1 MDNTF
6 FSYKWEHPTSDNLL
20 IKPTTPGLHRAL
32 RGVMISVGSLGA
44 PRLSFEP
51 DSPQLAD
58 SYSADSALCLHLP
71 QEDTRRV
78 IFSANLTHDWLLWAV
93 RQQEPT
99 VTALSTN
106 YNCIRL
112 VSEVLRWYL
121 VDTLV
126 HTFWFGLEPYDF
138 KVSRLQGILDLYI
151 RGPLSGFLYRTPRGR
166 VRGWSPA
173 FLQNMVWRA
182 SDSFA
187 QECSVADLVL
197 YVTQDLY
204 MDYLCTLGGIESSPL
219 PKHGVFYKGI
229 QLVPVFKKASKSTF
243 ALLARRH
250 TLSLLLGTGSTASLL
265 WDTEANLFKFA
276 VSFDL
281 GVSVLYPESTLLGIS
296 IP

>member
-1 MDNTF
+1 M
-6 FSYKWEHPTSDNLL
+6 
-20 IKPTTPGLHRAL
+20 
-32 RGVMISVGSLGA
+32 
-44 PRLSFEP
+44 SFEP
-51 DSPQLAD
+51 DSLQLVE
-58 SYSADSALCLHLP
+58 SYSADSALSLYLP
-71 QEDTRRV
+71 QENTRRV
-78 IFSANLTHDWLLWAV
+78 IFSANITQDWLLWAV

-99 VTALSTN
+99 VTTLSTN

-112 VSEVLRWYL
+112 VSEVLRRHL
-121 VDTLV
+121 VDVLV
-126 HTFWFGLEPYDF
+126 RAFWFGLAPHDF
-138 KVSRLQGILDLYI
+138 KVSRLQGIIDLYI

-187 QECSVADLVL
+187 QECSIADLVL

-204 MDYLCTLGGIESSPL
+204 MDYLESLGSSSL
-219 PKHGVFYKGI
+219 PKSDVFYKGI
-229 QLVPVFKKASKSTF
+229 QLVPVVKKAASPTF

-250 TLSLLLGTGSTASLL
+250 SLSLLLGTGSTADLL
-265 WDTEANLFKFA
+265 WDPKANLFKFT

-281 GVSVLYPESTLLGIS
+281 GVSVLSPEFMLLGIS

>member
-1 MDNTF
+1 
-6 FSYKWEHPTSDNLL
+6 
-20 IKPTTPGLHRAL
+20 
-32 RGVMISVGSLGA
+32 MISVGYLDA
-44 PRLSFEP
+44 PGLSFEP
-51 DSPQLAD
+51 DSLQLVD

-99 VTALSTN
+99 VTTLSTN

-112 VSEVLRWYL
+112 VSEVLRRRL
-121 VDTLV
+121 VDVLV
-126 HTFWFGLEPYDF
+126 HAFWFGLEPYYF
-138 KVSRLQGILDLYI
+138 KVSRLQGVLDLYT
-151 RGPLSGFLYRTPRGR
+151 RGPLSGFLYRTPRGC

-173 FLQNMVWRA
+173 FLQNVVWRA

-197 YVTQDLY
+197 YVSQDLY
-204 MDYLCTLGGIESSPL
+204 MDYLCSLEGLGSSSLPES
-219 PKHGVFYKGI
+219 GVFYKGI
-229 QLVPVFKKASKSTF
+229 QLVPVVKKASSSTF

-250 TLSLLLGTGSTASLL
+250 SLSLLLGTGSTADLP
-265 WDTEANLFKFA
+265 WDPKANLFKFT

>member
-1 MDNTF
+1 MADTF

-20 IKPTTPGLHRAL
+20 IKPTTPGLHRVL
-32 RGVMISVGSLGA
+32 CGVMISVGSLGDHG
-44 PRLSFEP
+44 LSFEP
-51 DSPQLAD
+51 DTLQLVD

-78 IFSANLTHDWLLWAV
+78 FFSANLTHDWLLWAV

-112 VSEVLRWYL
+112 VSEVLRCHL
-121 VDTLV
+121 VDMLV
-126 HTFWFGLEPYDF
+126 HAFWFGIKPSDF
-138 KVSRLQGILDLYI
+138 KVSLLQGILDLYI
-151 RGPLSGFLYRTPRGR
+151 RGPLSEFLYRTPRGR

-173 FLQNMVWRA
+173 FLQNVVWRA

-187 QECSVADLVL
+187 QECSIADLVL

-204 MDYLCTLGGIESSPL
+204 MDYLCSLEGFGSSPL
-219 PKHGVFYKGI
+219 PEHGVFYKGI
-229 QLVPVFKKASKSTF
+229 RLVPVVKKATSSTF

-250 TLSLLLGTGSTASLL
+250 SLSLLLGTGSTADLL
-265 WDTEANLFKFA
+265 WDPKANLFKFT

-281 GVSVLYPESTLLGIS
+281 GMSVLCPESTLLGIS

>member
-1 MDNTF
+1 MADTF
-6 FSYKWEHPTSDNLL
+6 FSYKWKHPTSDNLL
-20 IKPTTPGLHRAL
+20 IKPTTPGLHRVL
-32 RGVMISVGSLGA
+32 CGVMISVGSLGD
-44 PRLSFEP
+44 PGLSFEP
-51 DSPQLAD
+51 DSLQLVD

-78 IFSANLTHDWLLWAV
+78 IFSANITQDWLLWAV

-99 VTALSTN
+99 VTTLSTN
-106 YNCIRL
+106 YNCIHL
-112 VSEVLRWYL
+112 VSEVLRRHL
-121 VDTLV
+121 VDVLV
-126 HTFWFGLEPYDF
+126 RAFWFGLEPSDF
-138 KVSRLQGILDLYI
+138 KVSRLQGVLDLYT
-151 RGPLSGFLYRTPRGR
+151 RGALSEFLYRTPRGR

-173 FLQNMVWRA
+173 FLQNVVWRA

-204 MDYLCTLGGIESSPL
+204 MDYLCSLGGLESSPL
-219 PKHGVFYKGI
+219 PKLGVFYKGI
-229 QLVPVFKKASKSTF
+229 RLVPVVKKSMSSTF

-250 TLSLLLGTGSTASLL
+250 SLSLLLGTGSTADLL
-265 WDTEANLFKFA
+265 WDPKANLFKFT

-281 GVSVLYPESTLLGIS
+281 GVSVLCPESTLLGIS

>member
-1 MDNTF
+1 MGDTF

-20 IKPTTPGLHRAL
+20 IKPVTPGLHRAL
-32 RGVMISVGSLGA
+32 RGVMISVGYLDDPG
-44 PRLSFEP
+44 LSFET
-51 DSPQLAD
+51 DSLQLVD
-58 SYSADSALCLHLP
+58 SHSADSALCLHLP

-78 IFSANLTHDWLLWAV
+78 FFSTNLTHDWLLWAV

-99 VTALSTN
+99 VTTLSTN

-112 VSEVLRWYL
+112 VSEVLRRRL
-121 VDTLV
+121 VDVLV
-126 HTFWFGLEPYDF
+126 HAFWFGIEPYDF
-138 KVSRLQGILDLYI
+138 KVSRLQGILDLYV

-173 FLQNMVWRA
+173 FLQNIVWRA

-187 QECSVADLVL
+187 QGCSVADLVL

-204 MDYLCTLGGIESSPL
+204 MDYLCGLEGLGSSPL
-219 PKHGVFYKGI
+219 PEPGVFYKGI
-229 QLVPVFKKASKSTF
+229 QLVPVFKKAAASTF

-250 TLSLLLGTGSTASLL
+250 SLSLLLGTGSTADLL
-265 WDTEANLFKFA
+265 WDPKANLFKFA
-276 VSFDL
+276 ASFNL
-281 GVSVLYPESTLLGIS
+281 GVSVIYPESTLLGIS

>member
-1 MDNTF
+1 MDDTL

-32 RGVMISVGSLGA
+32 RGVMISVGSSGY
-44 PRLSFEP
+44 PWLSFAP
-51 DSPQLAD
+51 DSLQLVD

-78 IFSANLTHDWLLWAV
+78 FFSANLTNDWLLWAV

-99 VTALSTN
+99 VTALSTS
-106 YNCIRL
+106 YKCIRL
-112 VSEVLRWYL
+112 VSEVLRCYL
-121 VDTLV
+121 VDVLV
-126 HTFWFGLEPYDF
+126 HAFWFGIEPNDF
-138 KVSRLQGILDLYI
+138 KVSRLQGVLDLYT
-151 RGPLSGFLYRTPRGR
+151 RGPLSEFLYRTPRGR

-173 FLQNMVWRA
+173 FLQNVVWRA

-204 MDYLCTLGGIESSPL
+204 MDYLCSLEGLGPSPL
-219 PKHGVFYKGI
+219 PEHGIFYKGI
-229 QLVPVFKKASKSTF
+229 QLVPVLKKSTGSTF
-243 ALLARRH
+243 ALLACRH
-250 TLSLLLGTGSTASLL
+250 SLSLLLGTGSTANLL
-265 WDTEANLFKFA
+265 WDPKANLFKFT